1 MPDRNLPTP
10 PSRKVEKG
18 VRLRDW
24 WLEVGK
30 GVMTWLSVALLIT
43 SCGTNQAPTAAAP
56 DQPVAID
63 SAMPPFYQIDGGPGA
78 TLLLM
83 GTIHLGPPEGWKFSP
98 AILEG
103 LDRADRF
110 ILEVDLRKATEDAV
124 GTLLANLVIIEPPYS
139 LVDVVSP
146 ETAKIL
152 DEKDAELARM
162 GMPRNARRRLKPW
175 YITMSLL
182 ESATTRSGFSP
193 DASAESVIL
202 EALGTRPLIGLETF
216 EEQIK
221 IFDDLSRRNQDL
233 ILRDTLLKLDTAVED
248 IQSLVMAWRRGD
260 EMRLAELARDG
271 IDELPELDAFFDIIG
286 SGRNRRWVPK
296 LRSFLDNPEYASETL
311 FVGVGALHLV
321 GDDGLVD
328 LLRAEGYA
336 VEKVDHSGIQRAE
349 QP

>member
-1 MPDRNLPTP
+1 MPDDNLPTP
-10 PSRKVEKG
+10 LSRIAGKG
-18 VRLRDW
+18 AWLRDR
-24 WLEVGK
+24 WLEVGQ
-30 GVMTWLSVALLIT
+30 GTMTWLSLALLIT
-43 SCGTNQAPTAAAP
+43 SCGTDPSPMTAAP
-56 DQPVAID
+56 DQSIASD
-63 SAMPPFYQIDGGPGA
+63 SAMPPFYQIDGAPGA

-103 LDRADRF
+103 LDRTDRF
-110 ILEVDLRKATEDAV
+110 VLEVDLRKATEDAV
-124 GTLLANLVIIEPPYS
+124 STLVANLVIIEPPNS

-152 DEKDAELARM
+152 EEKDAELARM

-175 YITMSLL
+175 YITMSLI
-182 ESATTRSGFSP
+182 ESATNRSGFSH

-202 EALGTRPLIGLETF
+202 ETLGTRPLIGLETF

-221 IFDDLSRRNQDL
+221 ILDDMSRRNQDL
-233 ILRDTLLKLDTAVED
+233 ILRDTLSKLDTAVED
-248 IQSLVMAWRRGD
+248 IRSLVMAWRRGD
-260 EMRLAELARDG
+260 EIRLAKLARDG
-271 IDELPELDAFFDIIG
+271 IDELPELDEFFDIIG
-286 SGRNRRWVPK
+286 SERNRRWVPT
-296 LRSFLDNPEYASETL
+296 LQSFLDSPQYAGETV

-321 GDDGLVD
+321 GDDGLVA

-336 VEKVDHSGIQRAE
+336 VEKIDHSGIQRAE

>member
-1 MPDRNLPTP
+1 MPDCNLPIP
-10 PSRKVEKG
+10 LSSMAG
-18 VRLRDW
+18 HGFWLRDG

-43 SCGTNQAPTAAAP
+43 SCGTNQASMTAAP

-63 SAMPPFYQIDGGPGA
+63 SAMPPFYRIDGGPGA

-103 LDRADRF
+103 LDRSDRF
-110 ILEVDLRKATEDAV
+110 VLEVDLRKATEDAV
-124 GTLLANLVIIEPPYS
+124 STLVANLVIIEPPYS

-175 YITMSLL
+175 FITMSLI
-182 ESATTRSGFSP
+182 ESATTHSGFSP

-202 EALGTRPLIGLETF
+202 EALGTRPLIALETF
-216 EEQIK
+216 EEQIR
-221 IFDDLSRRNQDL
+221 IFDDLSLRNQDL
-233 ILRDTLLKLDTAVED
+233 ILRDTLSKLDTAVED

-260 EMRLAELARDG
+260 ETRLAELARDG
-271 IDELPELDAFFDIIG
+271 IDELPELDEFFDIIG
-286 SGRNRRWVPK
+286 SERNRRWVPT
-296 LRSFLDNPEYASETL
+296 LQSFLDSPEYASETV

-321 GDDGLVD
+321 GDDGLFD

-336 VEKVDHSGIQRAE
+336 VEKIDHAGIQRAE
-349 QP
+349 RP